1 MSVYYYYYYSYTEN
15 AVLHITLV
23 NGKWTV
29 DLQQKLKQAGV
40 WTTVYNMYNI
50 YDVYNMKHGNSDKR
64 VMNDSWHV
72 PVMTQR
78 YHEDWRW
85 PRSITLRWLNK
96 EVILLWQN
104 DVVLRGDRERQKRQD
119 NHRSETPTLS
129 SAAPWWF
136 SFKSTQHGVKSCC
149 SLLSDLEYM
158 PFYYCPFVV
167 IVAKHDIIH
176 KIGRTQHIRKP
187 Q

>member
-1 MSVYYYYYYSYTEN
+1 MSVYYYYYSYTEN

-29 DLQQKLKQAGV
+29 HLQQKLKQAGV

-85 PRSITLRWLNK
+85 PRSITLRWLHK

-104 DVVLRGDRERQKRQD
+104 DVVLRGDKERQNNNNVSIHTQHVPPEGISKCTNILFIQNR
-119 NHRSETPTLS
+119 NLTAATLS
-129 SAAPWWF
+129 AKNTKVA
-136 SFKSTQHGVKSCC
+136 VK
-149 SLLSDLEYM
+149 
-158 PFYYCPFVV
+158 
-167 IVAKHDIIH
+167 
-176 KIGRTQHIRKP
+176 
-187 Q
+187 